1 MAEMTS
7 EELLVPHSLSTR
19 LTVGSASVGLEYLL
33 KGKVPPPRRRESM
46 AQLAEILE
54 HNDQGLH
61 GPEEAIQPGI
71 DFGFLLAANAGTN
84 NAAISVL
91 SSTLQRSASLLRAL
105 SSGVQH
111 VDIDEIRTLAAFL
124 RSLEDQLAAAT
135 AQPTDIA
142 VTY

>member
-1 MAEMTS
+1 MAETTS

-46 AQLAEILE
+46 SQLAEILE

-84 NAAISVL
+84 NAGISVL
-91 SSTLQRSASLLRAL
+91 SSTLRSSAALLRTL
-105 SSGVQH
+105 SAGVRD
-111 VDIDEIRTLAAFL
+111 VDIDEVRALAAFL
-124 RSLEDQLAAAT
+124 RSLEGQLASAA
-135 AQPTDIA
+135 AQPTDVA